1 MTYKFNYDKDFIKS
15 INKTKKE
22 QFFLSLSYSLGFIGI
37 TLTIIMFFINLNFK
51 FILDKNLGVVI
62 LFLIVTFFILFL
74 LCYKFHSKLFNKII
88 DNLMFVDTSEQFIT
102 LNNEYMLI
110 GNKNVQQKIYFTDI
124 ISAVFSDEFVTIKIK
139 NNTLFIPT
147 NFENGAIFSEIL
159 ANYLDS

>member
-1 MTYKFNYDKDFIKS
+1 M
-15 INKTKKE
+15 
-22 QFFLSLSYSLGFIGI
+22 
-37 TLTIIMFFINLNFK
+37 
-51 FILDKNLGVVI
+51 
-62 LFLIVTFFILFL
+62 
-74 LCYKFHSKLFNKII
+74 
-88 DNLMFVDTSEQFIT
+88 DTSEQFIT

>member
-74 LCYKFHSKLFNKII
+74 L
-88 DNLMFVDTSEQFIT
+88 
-102 LNNEYMLI
+102 
-110 GNKNVQQKIYFTDI
+110 
-124 ISAVFSDEFVTIKIK
+124 
-139 NNTLFIPT
+139 
-147 NFENGAIFSEIL
+147 
-159 ANYLDS
+159 